1 MGLTRRSCEKSTT
14 KHMLESLITSQTRI
28 KLLLKFF
35 LNRSTEGYLR
45 GLANEFGESSNA
57 IRVELNRFEK
67 AELLKS
73 SFSGN
78 KKMYKANA
86 SHPLYK
92 EIHSIVMK
100 YIGIDQ
106 LIEKVISNLGNLNEA
121 WITDDFAK
129 GKNSK
134 IIDILLVGESINK
147 EYLSNQIEK
156 VEKLI
161 TRRIKYIIVQPE
173 EKEYYLKDE
182 PEALLIWSSEKP
194 T

>member
-1 MGLTRRSCEKSTT
+1 
-14 KHMLESLITSQTRI
+14 MLESLITSQTRI

-67 AELLKS
+67 ADLLKS

-78 KKMYKANA
+78 KKMYKANTN
-86 SHPLYK
+86 HPLFID
-92 EIHSIVMK
+92 IHNIVMK
-100 YIGIDQ
+100 YIGIDH
-106 LIEKVISNLGNLNEA
+106 LIEKVISNLGNLEEA

-134 IIDILLVGESINK
+134 IIDILLIGEPINK
-147 EYLSNQIEK
+147 EYLSQQVEK
-156 VEKLI
+156 VENII
-161 TRRIKYIIVQPE
+161 TRKIKYIVIHPE

-182 PEALLIWSSEKP
+182 PDALLIWSTEA
-194 T
+194 TT

>member
-1 MGLTRRSCEKSTT
+1 
-14 KHMLESLITSQTRI
+14 MLESLITSQTRI

-35 LNRSTEGYLR
+35 LNQTTEGYLR
-45 GLANEFGESSNA
+45 GLAEEFGESSNA

-67 AELLKS
+67 AELLQS

-78 KKMYKANA
+78 KKMYKANTH
-86 SHPLYK
+86 HPLFGD
-92 EIHSIVMK
+92 IHNIVMK
-100 YIGIDQ
+100 YIGIDH
-106 LIEKVISNLGNLNEA
+106 LLEKVITNLGNLKEA

-129 GKNSK
+129 GKDGK

-147 EYLSNQIEK
+147 EYLSSQIEK

-161 TRRIKYIIVQPE
+161 PRRIKYIIIPSR

-182 PEALLIWSSEKP
+182 PDALLIWSSGK
-194 T
+194 